1 MALAAVLPKLLTSSV
16 NAAAAV
22 VIAVPLTLA
31 LRKAL
36 KQTGFSALLAKP
48 AENRKISPAALTIG
62 IAVAVVALFLFLYL
76 AL

>member
-1 MALAAVLPKLLTSSV
+1 LTSSV
-16 NAAAAV
+16 NAVAAV

-48 AENRKISPAALTIG
+48 AENRTAWTPIKV
-62 IAVAVVALFLFLYL
+62 VAVVVLCLAALFLFLYL